1 MFDFGDELTIE
12 SYRIPWLIWIQI
24 LVMLLLM
31 VLLYCF
37 SLFALDLPGCSS
49 SSFSSA
55 SPSLC
60 PDSRLD
66 KKPVFKHDT
75 RLVSTCFQASQG
87 GENQSI
93 KGEIDTGTS
102 RSIVRREDNVEKE
115 GCSSLE
121 ANQNCY
127 HPCHYLRLA
136 KLAFLKCLG
145 LDSLSENNSSTSEQR
160 NQR

>member
-24 LVMLLLM
+24 LVMFLLMLLL
-31 VLLYCF
+31 YGF
-37 SLFALDLPGCSS
+37 SLFALDLPD
-49 SSFSSA
+49 SA
-55 SPSLC
+55 SASVC
-60 PDSRLD
+60 SESHLD
-66 KKPVFKHDT
+66 KTPVFKHNT
-75 RLVSTCFQASQG
+75 RLVSTCFQASQVSQV

-93 KGEIDTGTS
+93 KGEIAIGTS
-102 RSIVRREDNVEKE
+102 RSIVRGGEDSVEKE
-115 GCSSLE
+115 RCSSKE

-145 LDSLSENNSSTSEQR
+145 LDS
-160 NQR
+160 

>member
-24 LVMLLLM
+24 LVMFLLMLLL
-31 VLLYCF
+31 YGF
-37 SLFALDLPGCSS
+37 SLFALDLPD
-49 SSFSSA
+49 SA
-55 SPSLC
+55 SASVC
-60 PDSRLD
+60 SESHLD
-66 KKPVFKHDT
+66 KTPVFKHNTRLVSTCFRASQHNT
-75 RLVSTCFQASQG
+75 RLVSTCFQVSQV

-93 KGEIDTGTS
+93 KGEIAIGTS
-102 RSIVRREDNVEKE
+102 RSIVRGGEDSVEKE
-115 GCSSLE
+115 RCSSKE

-145 LDSLSENNSSTSEQR
+145 LDS
-160 NQR
+160 

>member
-1 MFDFGDELTIE
+1 MFDFGDEL

-31 VLLYCF
+31 LFLYCF
-37 SLFALDLPGCSS
+37 SLFAMDLPDSS
-49 SSFSSA
+49 SSASA
-55 SPSLC
+55 SLC
-60 PDSRLD
+60 PESNLD
-66 KKPVFKHDT
+66 KKPVFKHNT
-75 RLVSTCFQASQG
+75 RLVSTCFQASQV

-93 KGEIDTGTS
+93 KGEIATGTS
-102 RSIVRREDNVEKE
+102 RRIGGEDSVENE
-115 GCSSLE
+115 GCSSKE

-145 LDSLSENNSSTSEQR
+145 LDSLSESSSSTTEQR